1 MATLNNELADV
12 AVNLSLSTVQV
23 QSRRFGGSS
32 GIIWHH
38 NGSIITKALI
48 RGGKCMRCQVQ
59 MQRSGTGVEAA

>member
-12 AVNLSLSTVQV
+12 AVNLSLSIVQV
-23 QSRRFGGSS
+23 YRRFGGGS

-38 NGSIITKALI
+38 NGLIITKALI
-48 RGGKCMRCQVQ
+48 RGGKCMRCQIQ